1 MQLSHLLRGRR
12 AAWVLS
18 FGLVGS
24 MLTGCAPSLDWRE
37 IRPEDSDAIA
47 MFPCKPTT
55 DARMV
60 NLAGARVR
68 MVLVACRA
76 GDATWALAFA
86 DVGDPAKVTP
96 ALLDLRA
103 SNAGNLN
110 GTPAVTGQMRLAG
123 MSPNPQ
129 AERVHVQG
137 RLPAG
142 DAVVLE
148 SGFFARGTRVY
159 QATVMGKA
167 IDADAL
173 AMFFDGLKL
182 RT

>member
-1 MQLSHLLRGRR
+1 MLLSPLLRGRG

-18 FGLVGS
+18 LCPIWLALV
-24 MLTGCAPSLDWRE
+24 GCAPSLDWRE
-37 IRPEDSDAIA
+37 IRPDDSDAIA

-76 GDATWALAFA
+76 GNATWALAFA
-86 DVGDPAKVTP
+86 DMTDPAKVTQ
-96 ALLDLRA
+96 ALQDLRSA
-103 SNAGNLN
+103 NAGNLK
-110 GTPAVTGQMRLAG
+110 GTPTVIGEMRLAG

-129 AERVHVQG
+129 AQRVRVQG
-137 RLPAG
+137 SLPAG
-142 DAVVLE
+142 EAVVLE

-159 QATVMGKA
+159 QATVMGQA
-167 IDADAL
+167 IDAEAL
-173 AMFFDGLKL
+173 ATFFDGLKL
-182 RT
+182 R